1 MSPEGH
7 DRRALESS
15 PPEDRPVS
23 RLSIAP
29 NRHDPYWD
37 LDGANAQRQRT
48 KQRVV
53 RAVAWCVILLALVF
67 MATRLPTID
76 PEFLLRGEGRPVMA
90 AALFGLLGAAAIL
103 ALARVRNTSQ
113 S

>member
-1 MSPEGH
+1 
-7 DRRALESS
+7 
-15 PPEDRPVS
+15 VS
-23 RLSIAP
+23 RLSLAP

-37 LDGANAQRQRT
+37 LDGANAQRHRT

-53 RAVAWCVILLALVF
+53 RAAAWFVILLALGF
-67 MATRLPTID
+67 MATRLPSID

-103 ALARVRNTSQ
+103 ALARIRKTSQ

>member
-1 MSPEGH
+1 M
-7 DRRALESS
+7 
-15 PPEDRPVS
+15 S
-23 RLSIAP
+23 RLTLAP

-37 LDGANAQRQRT
+37 LDGANAQRHRI

-53 RAVAWCVILLALVF
+53 RAVAWFVILLALAF
-67 MATRLPTID
+67 MATRLPSID

-103 ALARVRNTSQ
+103 ALARIRNTSQ